1 MNNLAITA
9 YRIDMKK
16 INALAQKG
24 QINENAS
31 IRDSHSTVINADIEK
46 VWSILIDMEA
56 WPTWNSGVKKVT
68 VESEVA
74 EGTVF
79 RWIQGRTK
87 GVSQIQSLKKPNTLA
102 WTSKAKM
109 VKRIYVWSLE
119 ADDNQTIA
127 TISASFE
134 GAFVVLAENHQK
146 VYDELLTWLESLK
159 EKAEG

>member
-1 MNNLAITA
+1 
-9 YRIDMKK
+9 MKK